1 MTLQFFIITCVLI
14 LQGNSVGIPFHE
26 SRKLVPSCRMCKAW
40 HTLEI
45 ATTANQL
52 LDLTSNIA
60 QDVSS
65 QCQDYHQSHVQQLYI
80 SIIGQQHVNITQIQL
95 VQLLHTITEQNK
107 QLGINLTVPVWH
119 SFFSEYYKL
128 PNQHKETYCIKL
140 LSAMGTSGSNVQPDL
155 RIFNIILFGITRQSN
170 AFARADSIA
179 DYLIDIM
186 INPAVH
192 HIPGFVVPI
201 PPDETTFQLLFRIFV
216 QKGNIHRTTQLLLNH
231 PSIRFADADMVVYN
245 KVLWNLPRFAGG
257 YYALSTLLRV
267 FLDQIIGRGLSFD
280 DETYSILFDLYGI
293 SRQCP
298 AIKDVLENTRVPP
311 NDDNVWGIVLRQQ
324 GNLHRTTQLLLD
336 SMIVGAD
343 IAIYNR
349 VLRNLPSFVDE
360 ASGTSFAQVLRVL
373 LDQII
378 DGGLYFDEETYY
390 ILTDLYYQCDI
401 KDVLENIRQPNAQH
415 DKVWRIVCRERQLQL
430 GKSTVGYQN
439 FRRVVPHHLHVHG
452 TLERPSTPKAH
463 RLNSKR
469 AWDVLIRRW
478 RRALHEF
485 DDIVDR
491 NQTESDS

>member
-52 LDLTSNIA
+52 LDLASNIA

-80 SIIGQQHVNITQIQL
+80 SIISQQHVNITQAQL
-95 VQLLHTITEQNK
+95 VQLLHIITEQNK
-107 QLGINLTVPVWH
+107 QLATNLTVPVWY
-119 SFFSEYYKL
+119 SFFTAYYQL
-128 PNQHKETYCIKL
+128 PNQHNETYCIKL
-140 LSAMGTSGSNVQPDL
+140 LSAMGTLGSNVQPDL
-155 RIFNIILFGITRQSN
+155 RIFNIILFGIARQAN
-170 AFARADSIA
+170 AFALADSIA
-179 DYLIDIM
+179 IYLIAIMTDPDI
-186 INPAVH
+186 PE
-192 HIPGFVVPI
+192 FVVPI

-216 QKGNIHRTTQLLLNH
+216 QKGNIRRTTELLLNH
-231 PSIRFADADMVVYN
+231 PTIRFADADIVVYK
-245 KVLWNLPRFAGG
+245 KVLKNFPNFADGNNYARNLSV
-257 YYALSTLLRV
+257 L
-267 FLDQIIGRGLSFD
+267 LDQIIDKGLRFD
-280 DETYSILFDLYGI
+280 EEMNSILFDLNWG
-293 SRQCP
+293 S
-298 AIKDVLENTRVPP
+298 VLR
-311 NDDNVWGIVLRQQ
+311 IRQQ
-324 GNLHRTTQLLLD
+324 GDLHRTTKLLLD
-336 SMIVGAD
+336 SLIVGD
-343 IAIYNR
+343 IAIYNK

-360 ASGTSFAQVLRVL
+360 GTSYAQILRVL
-373 LDQII
+373 LDQRI
-378 DGGLYFDEETYY
+378 DRGLYFDEETYC
-390 ILTDLYYQCDI
+390 ILRDLFYQCPDI
-401 KDVLENIRQPNAQH
+401 KNVLENIRQPNARH
-415 DKVWRIVCRERQLQL
+415 DQVWRIVCRERQLQL

-469 AWDVLIRRW
+469 AWDVLIHRW